1 MVLPT
6 THWLISTQAT
16 LNLVLPHMTLILTD
30 NSVFAGTHNTHAYT
44 YSCELYSPTG
54 LISFSLL
61 EQFLILIGTKTIE
74 IHPGLPSLTSF
85 LSSTGLCLLHAWLLL
100 FFSRSVFVTA
110 FLVVQ
115 GTLWVKYNLS
125 SLYLKN
131 FFYLCNIFQ

>member
-44 YSCELYSPTG
+44 YSCELAYIPDIILS
-54 LISFSLL
+54 S
-61 EQFLILIGTKTIE
+61 EQFLIFIGTKTIE

-85 LSSTGLCLLHAWLLL
+85 LNSTGLCSLHAWLLL

-125 SLYLKN
+125 SMYLSV
-131 FFYLCNIFQ
+131 

>member
-1 MVLPT
+1 MRQAPCMVLPT

-44 YSCELYSPTG
+44 YSCELYAPTY

-61 EQFLILIGTKTIE
+61 KQFLIFIGTKTIE

-85 LSSTGLCLLHAWLLL
+85 LNSTGLCSLHAWLLL

-125 SLYLKN
+125 SMYLSV
-131 FFYLCNIFQ
+131 